1 MSGFDEILCHCR
13 INPDGHAPGSVLDC
27 EAPKITR
34 GTYARPAV
42 GSGYDSEV
50 KVLRHGALGARGTCS
65 KCGKSGVQVKRV
77 ETIGR
82 TPGTKAGTGPVL
94 NVAPLLVEH
103 KHKGAVCPGSGEA
116 PAETRYTP
124 GRDLASWVEV
134 HGPES
139 VAQR

>member
-42 GSGYDSEV
+42 GSAYDSEV
-50 KVLRHGALGARGTCS
+50 KVLRHGALDARGTCS
-65 KCGKSGVQVKRV
+65 KCGKAGVRVKRV
-77 ETIGR
+77 ETRAVFPNGR
-82 TPGTKAGTGPVL
+82 QSVDLL

-103 KHKGAVCPGSGEA
+103 KHKGAVCPGSGEV
-116 PAETRYTP
+116 PAETRHTP
-124 GRDLASWVEV
+124 GRELASWVEA